1 MLPNDVYLGYI
12 ERVEGVSRNEHLPQT
27 FFDIHIKC
35 ISNLKSRSGVAGNCT
50 ELHART
56 AWGSRLENMCQLV

>member
-1 MLPNDVYLGYI
+1 MVPNAGYPGYI
-12 ERVEGVSRNEHLPQT
+12 ERVEGVSKNEHLPLT
-27 FFDIHIKC
+27 FCDIHIKR